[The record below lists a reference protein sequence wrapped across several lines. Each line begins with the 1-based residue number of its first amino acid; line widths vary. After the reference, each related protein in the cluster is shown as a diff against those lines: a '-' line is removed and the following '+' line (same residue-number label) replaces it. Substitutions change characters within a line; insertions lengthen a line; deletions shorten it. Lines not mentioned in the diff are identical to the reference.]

1 MATKIVDKILPTTMV
16 GSYPRPHWFKHQLLG
31 RDVRVAFK
39 EVQHEEAYTDA
50 VATVIRDQEEA
61 GLDIVTDGNMWYD
74 DYVGVIGS
82 FCWYLYERIPGFEP
96 TRNPHPSMVN
106 AGPSAG
112 KTFLDDWGGVINNGP
127 VDKSPDALRLPD
139 LFDIAQKAA
148 GKVPVKVSVGA
159 GPANLA
165 WHVYFNNQSHY
176 KSPKELTFALA
187 PIFNKEMKD
196 LVAAGAKY
204 LQFED
209 LGAWL
214 PLFTGEKNDY
224 KWIREV
230 VEQCCDGVD
239 AKIGWH
245 FCFGNAWGNDILS
258 ANYPQGYQTVL
269 PYFFGTA
276 GIDEW
281 VLDYANRDMDGV
293 EFLKNIPAN
302 QGAQIGVLDIR
313 TNAIE
318 RPETIAARIKK
329 VVAAVPADKV
339 TLSSDC
345 GLKPLAR
352 MVAKMKLNALAEG
365 AAIARKEVAGV

>member
-1 MATKIVDKILPTTMV
+1 MATKIVDTLLPTTMV

-31 RDVRVAFK
+31 RDIRVAFK
-39 EVQHEEAYTDA
+39 EVQHEEAYHDA

-82 FCWYLYERIPGFEP
+82 FCWYMYERIGGFEP
-96 TRNPHPSMVN
+96 SREEHPSVVD
-106 AGPSAG
+106 APPSKG
-112 KTFLDDWGGVINNGP
+112 KELLDDWGGVINSGP
-127 VDKSPDALRLPD
+127 VTHGPIRLADLYKIAVKHTDK
-139 LFDIAQKAA
+139 
-148 GKVPVKVSVGA
+148 PVKVSVGA

-165 WHVYFNNQSHY
+165 WHVYFKHY
-176 KSPKELTFALA
+176 KNAKELSFALA
-187 PIFNKEMKD
+187 PIFNKEMKS

-214 PLFTGEKNDY
+214 PLFTGDKDDY

-258 ANYPQGYQTVL
+258 ANFPEGYQTVL
-269 PYFFGTA
+269 PHFFGTA
-276 GIDEW
+276 GIDEF
-281 VLDYANRDMDGV
+281 VLDYANRDMAGV
-293 EFLKNIPAN
+293 DFLKNLPKDK
-302 QGAQIGVLDIR
+302 GVQIGVLDIR

-318 RPETIAARIKK
+318 RPQQIVDRIKK
-329 VVAAVPADKV
+329 VVAHVSPDKV
-339 TLSSDC
+339 TLSTDC
-345 GLKPLAR
+345 GMKPLAR
-352 MVAKMKLNALAEG
+352 MIAKMKLKALAE
-365 AAIARKEVAGV
+365 AAHMVRNEVVGTR